1 MTGPAVLKLVIPK
14 GSLEGATLKLFEDA
28 DLKVHRPSDR
38 GYFGRIDDPRVEEVA
53 ILRPQEIPRYVE
65 EGFFDI
71 GVTGRDWIEETSAQV
86 ATLAELAY
94 SKATANPIRV
104 VLAVPE
110 AAEWR
115 SVDDL
120 PDGVKIS
127 TELPEL
133 TRRYFEERGKKA
145 KIFLSYGAT
154 EAKVGSIVDACVD
167 VTETGSTL
175 RKNGLKIIAELLVS
189 RTELIANLDSHRDS
203 DKRGA
208 MEDIRT
214 LLLGAIDARGR
225 VLLKLNVPAENLP
238 QVLAVLPS
246 LKAPTVNQLADDDG
260 YAVETVVDKV
270 GVNRLIPDLKARGA
284 TGILEI
290 PITKIVA

>member
-1 MTGPAVLKLVIPK
+1 MLKLVIPK
-14 GSLEGATLKLFEDA
+14 GSLESATLKLFEDA
-28 DLKVHRPSDR
+28 DLKVQRPSDR
-38 GYFGRIDDPRVEEVA
+38 DYFGRVEDPRIDEVA

-71 GVTGRDWIEETSAQV
+71 GVTGRDWIEETAAQV

-104 VLAVPE
+104 VLAVPHS
-110 AAEWR
+110 AEWR

-133 TRRYFEERGKKA
+133 TRRFFEERGKKA

-175 RKNGLKIIAELLVS
+175 RKNGLKIIGELLVS
-189 RTELIANLDSHRDS
+189 RTELIANLESYDDP

-208 MEDIRT
+208 MHDIRT

-225 VLLKLNVPAENLP
+225 VLLKLNVAAENLP

-246 LKAPTVNQLADDDG
+246 LKAPTINQLADEDG
-260 YAVETVVDKV
+260 YAVETVVDKP
-270 GVNRLIPDLKARGA
+270 GVNRLIPELKARGA

>member
-1 MTGPAVLKLVIPK
+1 MLKLVIPK
-14 GSLEGATLKLFEDA
+14 GSLEQATLKLFEDA
-28 DLKVHRPSDR
+28 DLKLHRPSDR
-38 GYFGRIDDPRVEEVA
+38 DYFGRIDDPRVDEVA

-65 EGFFDI
+65 EGFFDV

-86 ATLAELAY
+86 ITLAELAY

-104 VLAVPE
+104 VLAVPLD
-110 AAEWR
+110 AEWS

-120 PDGVKIS
+120 PDGVKVS

-133 TRRYFEERGKKA
+133 TRRFFEERGKKA
-145 KIFLSYGAT
+145 KVFLSYGAT

-175 RKNGLKIIAELLVS
+175 RKNGLKIIGELLVS
-189 RTELIANLDSHRDS
+189 RTELIANVESYEDPE
-203 DKRGA
+203 KRTA
-208 MEDIRT
+208 MQDIRT

-225 VLLKLNVPAENLP
+225 VLLKLNVTAEDLP
-238 QVLAVLPS
+238 EVLGVLPS
-246 LKAPTVNQLADDDG
+246 LKAPTINQLADEDG
-260 YAVETVVDKV
+260 YAVETVVDKA
-270 GVNRLIPDLKARGA
+270 GVNRLIPELKARGA

>member
-1 MTGPAVLKLVIPK
+1 MVLKLVIPK
-14 GSLEGATLKLFEDA
+14 GSLESATLKLFEDA

-38 GYFGRIDDPRVEEVA
+38 DYFGRIEDPRIDEVA

-71 GVTGRDWIEETSAQV
+71 GVTGRDWIEETTAQV

-104 VLAVPE
+104 VLAVPHT
-110 AAEWR
+110 AEWR
-115 SVDDL
+115 SIDDL

-133 TRRYFEERGKKA
+133 TRRFFEERGKKA

-175 RKNGLKIIAELLVS
+175 RKNGLKIIGELLVS
-189 RTELIANLDSHRDS
+189 RTELIANLDSYHDP

-208 MEDIRT
+208 MQDIRT

-225 VLLKLNVPAENLP
+225 VLLKLNVTAENLP

-246 LKAPTVNQLADDDG
+246 LKAPTINQLADEDG
-260 YAVETVVDKV
+260 YAVETVVDKP
-270 GVNRLIPDLKARGA
+270 GVNRLIPELKARGA